1 VRRPLRAAALA
12 SLVMAAPAASQPL
25 PPCPAAPCAS
35 DAGRR
40 VVVLSYYRDRDL
52 TNLINAELGSGI
64 PDDTPVFY
72 GIYWGT
78 LPNPIKLPPPP
89 PPPPGP
95 RPVLPSARFAPI
107 FSFARTEFFN
117 GREIEAPSDGFAGRI
132 PSWQHLMRLG
142 PDTRYRW
149 GLELGRRYRDRIRLK
164 RAKGVSVTTWQFDE
178 LRNEVAGRGGYRLR
192 QLTAGVLRGLAYGRA
207 SMGDVKLPG
216 IVYATV
222 PALDLAARGRGASI
236 AHFWQI
242 VDDTSLYFVG
252 EEYPEFTGP
261 PSRAA
266 RRYRTLRAA
275 MARRDAARRSLAAK
289 YVVGLTPGA
298 RLLPGLGGNVRHRS
312 RAAVQSWRRAYVRAR
327 AASRPIGIGEY
338 NFTFENATVPV
349 MRDALSAVAAGLRLA
364 SKR

>member
-1 VRRPLRAAALA
+1 
-12 SLVMAAPAASQPL
+12 MAAPAASQPL

-40 VVVLSYYRDRDL
+40 VVILSYYRDRDL

-64 PDDTPVFY
+64 PDVTPVFY

-95 RPVLPSARFAPI
+95 RPVLPSARFAPL
-107 FSFARTEFFN
+107 FSLARTEFFK
-117 GREIEAPSDGFAGRI
+117 GREIEAGASPYDGAI
-132 PSWQHLMRLG
+132 PSMSRLMRMG
-142 PDTRYRW
+142 PQTRYGW
-149 GLELGRRYRDRIRLK
+149 GLELGRRYRDRIRIK
-164 RAKGVSVTTWQFDE
+164 RAKGMSVTTWQFDE
-178 LRNEVAGRGGYRLR
+178 LRNEISGRGGYRLR
-192 QLTAGVLRGLAYGRA
+192 QFTAGVLRGLAYGRPA
-207 SMGDVKLPG
+207 LGDIKLPG

-261 PSRAA
+261 PKRAA

-298 RLLPGLGGNVRHRS
+298 RLLPGLGGNVRHRR
-312 RAAVQSWRRAYVRAR
+312 RAAVRRWRLGYARAR
-327 AASRPIGIGEY
+327 AASRPIGVGEY
-338 NFTFENATVPV
+338 NFTFENSTVSV
-349 MRDALSAVAAGLRLA
+349 MRDALAAVAAGLHEAR
-364 SKR
+364 RR